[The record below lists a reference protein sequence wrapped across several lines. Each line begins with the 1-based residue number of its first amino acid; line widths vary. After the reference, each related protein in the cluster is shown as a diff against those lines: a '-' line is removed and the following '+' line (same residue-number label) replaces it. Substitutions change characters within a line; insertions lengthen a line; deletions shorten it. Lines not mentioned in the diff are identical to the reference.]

1 MLALVLFLQ
10 LAKGCKIIHRL
21 SNIFYRLKFLQKD
34 VDSMFKNK
42 NFSILLF
49 GRLITNFGDSIYS
62 IATLTLIYTLT
73 KSTFYSGITLFLI
86 SFTAILQIF
95 VSPIISKF
103 NVKRFLI
110 ISQLFQAIILLAITY
125 LIYINKLQITT
136 LIIFIVCISFINQI
150 VYPVQLALLPKI
162 VKQEDLVKANSL
174 FSIAYQGS
182 DALFNSIGGFIIT
195 VFGTIYAFIIN
206 SITFFINSFIFIF
219 LSNNLS
225 KNSNTIQENYFSK
238 LSSGIKIWN
247 TPLLKPLL
255 IGIIIINFS
264 TSSLLT
270 LLPEYSETS
279 YFYGILL
286 SASGLGILI
295 GAFLSNSQTLK
306 NIRLSALYTTFT
318 LGIALSWGALS
329 IVNNNSITN
338 KIVNFLLFLFGWI
351 LIGILNTYSQTMI
364 QCIISKDKLDVAMS
378 TMIGLS
384 IALSPLGALLA
395 GVLSIKY
402 SIKTIIIITSL
413 LIFSIFLFWLFN
425 KNIRNLP
432 SFSKLLEIRN

>member
-1 MLALVLFLQ
+1 
-10 LAKGCKIIHRL
+10 
-21 SNIFYRLKFLQKD
+21 
-34 VDSMFKNK
+34 MFKNK

-62 IATLTLIYTLT
+62 IATLTLIYSLT

-95 VSPIISKF
+95 ISPIISKF
-103 NVKRFLI
+103 DVKKFLI
-110 ISQLFQAIILLAITY
+110 ISQLIQAIILLVITY
-125 LIYINKLQITT
+125 LIFINKLHITT

-150 VYPVQLALLPKI
+150 VYPIQLGLLPKI
-162 VKQEDLVKANSL
+162 VKQQELVKANSL

-195 VFGTIYAFIIN
+195 VFGTIFAFIIN
-206 SITFFINSFIFIF
+206 SLTFFINSVLFIF
-219 LSNNLS
+219 LSSDLS
-225 KNSNTIQENYFSK
+225 KNEKTITTQENYLSK
-238 LSSGIKIWN
+238 LSNGIKIWN
-247 TPLLKPLL
+247 APLLKPLL

-270 LLPEYSETS
+270 ILPEYSETS

-295 GAFLSNSQTLK
+295 GAFLSNKKILK
-306 NIRLSALYTTFT
+306 NIRLGTLYITFAF
-318 LGIALSWGALS
+318 GIAVSWGLLS
-329 IVNNNSITN
+329 ILNNNSITN
-338 KIVNFLLFLFGWI
+338 KIINFSLFLFGWI

-364 QCIISKDKLDVAMS
+364 QCIVNKDKLDVAMS

-384 IALSPLGALLA
+384 IAFSPLGALVA
-395 GVLSIKY
+395 GILSIKFNT
-402 SIKTIIIITSL
+402 KIIIVFTSL
-413 LIFSIFLFWLFN
+413 LILSIFLFWLFN
-425 KNIRNLP
+425 NNIRKLP
-432 SFSKLLEIRN
+432 SFSNLTEKDNIL

>member
-1 MLALVLFLQ
+1 
-10 LAKGCKIIHRL
+10 
-21 SNIFYRLKFLQKD
+21 
-34 VDSMFKNK
+34 MFKNK

-95 VSPIISKF
+95 VSPLISKF

-110 ISQLFQAIILLAITY
+110 ISQLLQAIILLVITY
-125 LIYINKLQITT
+125 LIYVNKLQITT

-150 VYPVQLALLPKI
+150 VYPIQLALLPKI

-195 VFGTIYAFIIN
+195 AFGTIYAFIIN
-206 SITFFINSFIFIF
+206 SITFFINSFIFVF

-225 KNSNTIQENYFSK
+225 KNTNTIQESYFSK
-238 LSSGIKIWN
+238 LSSGMKIWS

-286 SASGLGILI
+286 SAAGLGILI
-295 GAFLSNSQTLK
+295 GAFLSNSQILK
-306 NIRLSALYTTFT
+306 NIRLSVLYTTFT
-318 LGIALSWGALS
+318 LGIGLSWGALS
-329 IVNNNSITN
+329 ILNNNSITN
-338 KIVNFLLFLFGWI
+338 KIINFSLFLFGWI

-384 IALSPLGALLA
+384 IAFSPLGALLA

-432 SFSKLLEIRN
+432 SFSKLLEQEK

>member
-1 MLALVLFLQ
+1 
-10 LAKGCKIIHRL
+10 
-21 SNIFYRLKFLQKD
+21 
-34 VDSMFKNK
+34 MFKNK

-95 VSPIISKF
+95 VSPLISKF
-103 NVKRFLI
+103 NIKRFLI

-225 KNSNTIQENYFSK
+225 KNTNTIQENYFSK

-255 IGIIIINFS
+255 MGIIIINFS

-295 GAFLSNSQTLK
+295 GAFLSNSQILK
-306 NIRLSALYTTFT
+306 NIRLSVLYTTFT
-318 LGIALSWGALS
+318 LGIALSWSALS
-329 IVNNNSITN
+329 IVNNNSIIN
-338 KIVNFLLFLFGWI
+338 KIINFSLFLFGWI

-432 SFSKLLEIRN
+432 SFSKLLEIID

>member
-1 MLALVLFLQ
+1 
-10 LAKGCKIIHRL
+10 
-21 SNIFYRLKFLQKD
+21 
-34 VDSMFKNK
+34 MFKNK

-62 IATLTLIYTLT
+62 IATLTLIYSLT

-95 VSPIISKF
+95 ISPIISKF
-103 NVKRFLI
+103 NVKYFLI
-110 ISQLFQAIILLAITY
+110 ISQLLQAIILLVITY
-125 LIYINKLQITT
+125 LIFIDKLHITT

-150 VYPVQLALLPKI
+150 VYPIQLGLLPKI
-162 VKQEDLVKANSL
+162 VNQQELVKANSL

-195 VFGTIYAFIIN
+195 VFGTIFAFIIN
-206 SITFFINSFIFIF
+206 SFTFFVNSILFIF
-219 LSNNLS
+219 LSDDIS
-225 KNSNTIQENYFSK
+225 KNEKTTNSTQENYLSK

-247 TPLLKPLL
+247 KPLLKPLL

-264 TSSLLT
+264 TISLLT
-270 LLPEYSETS
+270 VLPEYSETS

-295 GAFLSNSQTLK
+295 GAFLSNTQILK
-306 NIRLSALYTTFT
+306 NIRLSILYTTFT
-318 LGIALSWGALS
+318 LGIALSWGTLS
-329 IVNNNSITN
+329 ILNNNSIIN
-338 KIVNFLLFLFGWI
+338 KIINFSLFLFGWI

-384 IALSPLGALLA
+384 IAFTPLGALIA
-395 GVLSIKY
+395 GILSIKY
-402 SIKTIIIITSL
+402 NTKTIIIITSL
-413 LIFSIFLFWLFN
+413 LIFCVFLFWLFN
-425 KNIRNLP
+425 NNIRKLP
-432 SFSKLLEIRN
+432 SFSNLTKEDNNL

>member
-1 MLALVLFLQ
+1 
-10 LAKGCKIIHRL
+10 
-21 SNIFYRLKFLQKD
+21 
-34 VDSMFKNK
+34 MFKNK

-95 VSPIISKF
+95 VSPLISKF
-103 NVKRFLI
+103 NIKRFLI
-110 ISQLFQAIILLAITY
+110 ISQLFQAIILLVITY
-125 LIYINKLQITT
+125 LIYVNKLQITT
-136 LIIFIVCISFINQI
+136 LIVFIVCISFINQI

-206 SITFFINSFIFIF
+206 SITFFVNSFMFIF

-225 KNSNTIQENYFSK
+225 KNTNTVQENYFSK

-295 GAFLSNSQTLK
+295 GGFLSNSQTLK
-306 NIRLSALYTTFT
+306 NIRLSTLYTTFT
-318 LGIALSWGALS
+318 LGIALSWSALS
-329 IVNNNSITN
+329 ILNNNSITN
-338 KIVNFLLFLFGWI
+338 KIINFSLFLFGWI
-351 LIGILNTYSQTMI
+351 LIGILNTYSQTMF

-384 IALSPLGALLA
+384 IAFSPLGALLA

-402 SIKTIIIITSL
+402 SIKAIIIITSL

-432 SFSKLLEIRN
+432 SFSKLLEIRD

>member
-1 MLALVLFLQ
+1 
-10 LAKGCKIIHRL
+10 
-21 SNIFYRLKFLQKD
+21 
-34 VDSMFKNK
+34 MFKNK

-62 IATLTLIYTLT
+62 IATLTLIYSLT

-95 VSPIISKF
+95 ISPIISKF
-103 NVKRFLI
+103 DVKKFLI
-110 ISQLFQAIILLAITY
+110 ISQLIQAIILLVITY
-125 LIYINKLQITT
+125 LIFINKLHITT

-150 VYPVQLALLPKI
+150 VYPIQLGLLPKI
-162 VKQEDLVKANSL
+162 VKQQDLVKANSL

-182 DALFNSIGGFIIT
+182 DALFNSIGGFIIAI
-195 VFGTIYAFIIN
+195 FGSIYAFIIN
-206 SITFFINSFIFIF
+206 SLTFFINSVLFIF
-219 LSNNLS
+219 LSSDLS
-225 KNSNTIQENYFSK
+225 KNEKTITTQENYLSK
-238 LSSGIKIWN
+238 LSNGIKIWN

-270 LLPEYSETS
+270 ILPEYSETS

-295 GAFLSNSQTLK
+295 GAFLSNKKILQNIKLGTLY
-306 NIRLSALYTTFT
+306 ITFAF
-318 LGIALSWGALS
+318 GVAVSWGALS
-329 IVNNNSITN
+329 ILNNNSITN
-338 KIVNFLLFLFGWI
+338 KIINFLLFLIGWI

-364 QCIISKDKLDVAMS
+364 QCIVNKDKLDVAMS

-384 IALSPLGALLA
+384 IAFSPLGALIA
-395 GVLSIKY
+395 GILSIKY
-402 SIKTIIIITSL
+402 NTKIIIIITSL
-413 LIFSIFLFWLFN
+413 LILSIFLFWLFN
-425 KNIRNLP
+425 NNIRKLP
-432 SFSKLLEIRN
+432 SFSNLTEKDNIL

>member
-1 MLALVLFLQ
+1 
-10 LAKGCKIIHRL
+10 
-21 SNIFYRLKFLQKD
+21 
-34 VDSMFKNK
+34 MFKNK

-95 VSPIISKF
+95 VSPLISKF

-110 ISQLFQAIILLAITY
+110 ISQLFQAIILLVITY
-125 LIYINKLQITT
+125 LIYVNKLQITT

-206 SITFFINSFIFIF
+206 SITFFINSFISIF
-219 LSNNLS
+219 LSNDLS
-225 KNSNTIQENYFSK
+225 KNTNTIQENYFTK

-295 GAFLSNSQTLK
+295 GAFLSNSQILK
-306 NIRLSALYTTFT
+306 NIRLSVLYTTFT

-338 KIVNFLLFLFGWI
+338 KIYNFLLFLFGWI

-384 IALSPLGALLA
+384 IAFSPLGALLA

-432 SFSKLLEIRN
+432 SFSKLLEIRD

>member
-1 MLALVLFLQ
+1 
-10 LAKGCKIIHRL
+10 
-21 SNIFYRLKFLQKD
+21 
-34 VDSMFKNK
+34 MFKNK

-95 VSPIISKF
+95 VSPLISKF

-150 VYPVQLALLPKI
+150 VYPVQLSLLPKI

-206 SITFFINSFIFIF
+206 SITFFINTFIFIF

-225 KNSNTIQENYFSK
+225 KNTNTIQENYFSK

-295 GAFLSNSQTLK
+295 GAFLSNSQILK
-306 NIRLSALYTTFT
+306 NIRLSTLYTTFT

-384 IALSPLGALLA
+384 IAFSPLGALLA

-432 SFSKLLEIRN
+432 SFSKLLE

>member
-1 MLALVLFLQ
+1 
-10 LAKGCKIIHRL
+10 
-21 SNIFYRLKFLQKD
+21 
-34 VDSMFKNK
+34 MFKNK

-95 VSPIISKF
+95 VSPLISKF

-219 LSNNLS
+219 LSNDLS
-225 KNSNTIQENYFSK
+225 KNTNTIQENYFTK

-295 GAFLSNSQTLK
+295 GAFLSNSQILK
-306 NIRLSALYTTFT
+306 NIRLSVLYTTFT

-338 KIVNFLLFLFGWI
+338 KIYNFLLFLFGWI

-384 IALSPLGALLA
+384 IAFSPLGALLA

-432 SFSKLLEIRN
+432 SFSKLLEMRD

>member
-1 MLALVLFLQ
+1 
-10 LAKGCKIIHRL
+10 
-21 SNIFYRLKFLQKD
+21 
-34 VDSMFKNK
+34 MFKNK

-95 VSPIISKF
+95 ISPLISKF
-103 NVKRFLI
+103 NIKWFLI

-125 LIYINKLQITT
+125 LIYVNMIQITT

-150 VYPVQLALLPKI
+150 VYPVQLTLLPKI
-162 VKQEDLVKANSL
+162 LKQEDLVKANSL

-206 SITFFINSFIFIF
+206 SITFFINSTIFIF
-219 LSNNLS
+219 LSNDLS
-225 KNSNTIQENYFSK
+225 KNTNSVQENYFSK

-247 TPLLKPLL
+247 TTLLKPLL

-295 GAFLSNSQTLK
+295 GAFLSNSQILK
-306 NIRLSALYTTFT
+306 NIRLSVLYTTFT

-338 KIVNFLLFLFGWI
+338 KIINFSLFLFGWI

-384 IALSPLGALLA
+384 IAFSPLGALLA

-432 SFSKLLEIRN
+432 SFSKSLEIRD

>member
-1 MLALVLFLQ
+1 
-10 LAKGCKIIHRL
+10 
-21 SNIFYRLKFLQKD
+21 
-34 VDSMFKNK
+34 MFKNK

-62 IATLTLIYTLT
+62 IAILSLIYTLT

-86 SFTAILQIF
+86 SFTSILQIF
-95 VSPIISKF
+95 ISPIISKF
-103 NVKRFLI
+103 DVKKFLI
-110 ISQLFQAIILLAITY
+110 ISQLIQAIILLVITY
-125 LIYINKLQITT
+125 LIFINKLHITT

-150 VYPVQLALLPKI
+150 VYPIQLGLLPKI
-162 VKQEDLVKANSL
+162 VKQQELVKANSL

-195 VFGTIYAFIIN
+195 IFGSIYAFIIN
-206 SITFFINSFIFIF
+206 SLTFFINSVLFIF
-219 LSNNLS
+219 LSSDLS
-225 KNSNTIQENYFSK
+225 KNEKTITTQENYLSK

-247 TPLLKPLL
+247 KPLLKPLL

-270 LLPEYSETS
+270 VLPEYSETS

-295 GAFLSNSQTLK
+295 GAFLSNTQILK
-306 NIRLSALYTTFT
+306 NIKLSILYTTFT
-318 LGIALSWGALS
+318 LGIALSWETLS
-329 IVNNNSITN
+329 ILNNNSIIN
-338 KIVNFLLFLFGWI
+338 KIINFSLFLFGWI

-364 QCIISKDKLDVAMS
+364 QCIVSKDKLDVAMS

-384 IALSPLGALLA
+384 IAFSPLGALIA

-402 SIKTIIIITSL
+402 NMKTIIIITSL
-413 LIFSIFLFWLFN
+413 LIFCVFLFWLYN
-425 KNIRNLP
+425 NNIRKLP
-432 SFSKLLEIRN
+432 SFSNLTKEDNNL

>member
-1 MLALVLFLQ
+1 
-10 LAKGCKIIHRL
+10 
-21 SNIFYRLKFLQKD
+21 
-34 VDSMFKNK
+34 MFKNK

-62 IATLTLIYTLT
+62 IATLTLIYSLT

-95 VSPIISKF
+95 ISPIISKF
-103 NVKRFLI
+103 DVKKFLI
-110 ISQLFQAIILLAITY
+110 ISQLIQAIILLVITY
-125 LIYINKLQITT
+125 LIFINKLHITT

-150 VYPVQLALLPKI
+150 VYPIQLALLPKI
-162 VKQEDLVKANSL
+162 VRQEDLVKVNSL
-174 FSIAYQGS
+174 FSITYQGS

-195 VFGTIYAFIIN
+195 IFGTIYAFIIN
-206 SITFFINSFIFIF
+206 SLTFFINSVLFIF
-219 LSNNLS
+219 LSSDLS
-225 KNSNTIQENYFSK
+225 KNEKTITTQENYLSK
-238 LSSGIKIWN
+238 LSNGIKIWN

-270 LLPEYSETS
+270 ILPEYSETS

-295 GAFLSNSQTLK
+295 GAFLSNKKILK
-306 NIRLSALYTTFT
+306 NIRLGTLYITFAF
-318 LGIALSWGALS
+318 GIAVSWGLLS
-329 IVNNNSITN
+329 ILNNNSITN
-338 KIVNFLLFLFGWI
+338 RIINFSLFLFGWI

-364 QCIISKDKLDVAMS
+364 QCVISKDKLDVAMS

-384 IALSPLGALLA
+384 IAFSPLGALLS

-425 KNIRNLP
+425 KNIRSLP
-432 SFSKLLEIRN
+432 SFSNLTEKDNIL

>member
-1 MLALVLFLQ
+1 
-10 LAKGCKIIHRL
+10 
-21 SNIFYRLKFLQKD
+21 
-34 VDSMFKNK
+34 MFKNK

-95 VSPIISKF
+95 ISPLISKF
-103 NVKRFLI
+103 NVKRFLTV
-110 ISQLFQAIILLAITY
+110 SQLFQAIILLVITY
-125 LIYINKLQITT
+125 LIYVNKLQITT

-150 VYPVQLALLPKI
+150 VYPIQLALLPKI

-182 DALFNSIGGFIIT
+182 DTLFNSIGGFIIT

-206 SITFFINSFIFIF
+206 SITFFINSAIFIF
-219 LSNNLS
+219 LSNDLS
-225 KNSNTIQENYFSK
+225 KNTNSIQENYFTK

-295 GAFLSNSQTLK
+295 GAFLSNSQILK
-306 NIRLSALYTTFT
+306 NIRLSVLYTTFT
-318 LGIALSWGALS
+318 LGIGLSWGSLS
-329 IVNNNSITN
+329 ILNNNSITN
-338 KIVNFLLFLFGWI
+338 KIINFSLFLFGWI

-384 IALSPLGALLA
+384 IAFSPLGALLA

-432 SFSKLLEIRN
+432 SFSKLLKQEK

>member
-1 MLALVLFLQ
+1 
-10 LAKGCKIIHRL
+10 
-21 SNIFYRLKFLQKD
+21 
-34 VDSMFKNK
+34 MFKNK

-62 IATLTLIYTLT
+62 IATLTLIYSLT

-95 VSPIISKF
+95 ISPIISKF
-103 NVKRFLI
+103 NVKYFLI
-110 ISQLFQAIILLAITY
+110 ISQLLQAIILLVITY
-125 LIYINKLQITT
+125 LIFIDKLHITI

-150 VYPVQLALLPKI
+150 VYPIQLSLLPKI
-162 VKQEDLVKANSL
+162 VKQQELVKANSL

-195 VFGTIYAFIIN
+195 VFGTIFAFIIN
-206 SITFFINSFIFIF
+206 SLTFFINSVLFIF
-219 LSNNLS
+219 LSSDLS
-225 KNSNTIQENYFSK
+225 KNEKNITTQENYLSK
-238 LSSGIKIWN
+238 LSNGIKIWN

-270 LLPEYSETS
+270 VLPEYSETS

-295 GAFLSNSQTLK
+295 GAFLSNKKILK
-306 NIRLSALYTTFT
+306 NIRLGTLYITFAF
-318 LGIALSWGALS
+318 GIAVSCGLLS
-329 IVNNNSITN
+329 ILNNNSITN
-338 KIVNFLLFLFGWI
+338 KIINFSLFLFGWI

-364 QCIISKDKLDVAMS
+364 QCIVNKDKLDVAMS

-384 IALSPLGALLA
+384 IAFSPLGALIA
-395 GVLSIKY
+395 GILSIKY
-402 SIKTIIIITSL
+402 NTKTIIIITSL
-413 LIFSIFLFWLFN
+413 LIFCVFLFWLFN
-425 KNIRNLP
+425 NNIRKLP
-432 SFSKLLEIRN
+432 SFSNLTKEDNNL

>member
-1 MLALVLFLQ
+1 
-10 LAKGCKIIHRL
+10 
-21 SNIFYRLKFLQKD
+21 
-34 VDSMFKNK
+34 MFKNK

-95 VSPIISKF
+95 VSPLISKF

-110 ISQLFQAIILLAITY
+110 ISQLLQAIILLVITY
-125 LIYINKLQITT
+125 LIYVNKLQITM

-150 VYPVQLALLPKI
+150 VYPIQLALLPKI

-195 VFGTIYAFIIN
+195 AFGTIYAFIIN

-225 KNSNTIQENYFSK
+225 KNTNTIQENYFSK

-255 IGIIIINFS
+255 MGIIIINFS

-295 GAFLSNSQTLK
+295 GAFLSNSQILK
-306 NIRLSALYTTFT
+306 NIRLSVLYTTFT
-318 LGIALSWGALS
+318 LVICLSWGALS
-329 IVNNNSITN
+329 ILNNNSITN
-338 KIVNFLLFLFGWI
+338 KIINFSLFLFSWI

-384 IALSPLGALLA
+384 IAFSPLGALLA

-432 SFSKLLEIRN
+432 SFSKLLEIRD

>member
-1 MLALVLFLQ
+1 
-10 LAKGCKIIHRL
+10 
-21 SNIFYRLKFLQKD
+21 
-34 VDSMFKNK
+34 MFKNK

-95 VSPIISKF
+95 VSPLISKF

-125 LIYINKLQITT
+125 LIYVNKLQITT

-195 VFGTIYAFIIN
+195 VFGAIYAFIIN
-206 SITFFINSFIFIF
+206 SITFFINSTIFIF
-219 LSNNLS
+219 LSNDLS
-225 KNSNTIQENYFSK
+225 KNTNSVQENYFSK

-295 GAFLSNSQTLK
+295 GAFLSNSQILK
-306 NIRLSALYTTFT
+306 NIKLSVLYTIFT
-318 LGIALSWGALS
+318 LGIGLSWGALS
-329 IVNNNSITN
+329 ILNNNSITN
-338 KIVNFLLFLFGWI
+338 KIINFSLFLFGWI

-384 IALSPLGALLA
+384 IAFSPLGALLA

-425 KNIRNLP
+425 KNIKNLP
-432 SFSKLLEIRN
+432 SFSKLLEQETFHTKNSQ

>member
-1 MLALVLFLQ
+1 
-10 LAKGCKIIHRL
+10 
-21 SNIFYRLKFLQKD
+21 
-34 VDSMFKNK
+34 MFKNK

-62 IATLTLIYTLT
+62 IATLTLIYSLT

-95 VSPIISKF
+95 ISPIISKF
-103 NVKRFLI
+103 NVKYFLI
-110 ISQLFQAIILLAITY
+110 ISQLLQAIILLVITY
-125 LIYINKLQITT
+125 LIFIDKLHITT

-150 VYPVQLALLPKI
+150 VYPIKLSLLPKI
-162 VKQEDLVKANSL
+162 VKQQELVKANSL

-195 VFGTIYAFIIN
+195 VFGTIFAFIIN
-206 SITFFINSFIFIF
+206 SFTFFVNSILFIF
-219 LSNNLS
+219 LSSDLS
-225 KNSNTIQENYFSK
+225 KNEKTTNSTQENYLSK

-247 TPLLKPLL
+247 KPLLKPLL

-270 LLPEYSETS
+270 VLPEYSETS

-295 GAFLSNSQTLK
+295 GAFLSNTQILK
-306 NIRLSALYTTFT
+306 NIRLSILYTTFT
-318 LGIALSWGALS
+318 LGIALSWGTLS
-329 IVNNNSITN
+329 ILNNNSIIN
-338 KIVNFLLFLFGWI
+338 KIINFSLFLFGWV

-364 QCIISKDKLDVAMS
+364 QCVISKDELDVAMS

-384 IALSPLGALLA
+384 IAFSPLGALIA
-395 GVLSIKY
+395 GILSIKY
-402 SIKTIIIITSL
+402 NTKTIIIITSL
-413 LIFSIFLFWLFN
+413 LIFCVFLFWLFN
-425 KNIRNLP
+425 NNIRKLP
-432 SFSKLLEIRN
+432 SFSNLTKEDNNL

>member
-1 MLALVLFLQ
+1 
-10 LAKGCKIIHRL
+10 
-21 SNIFYRLKFLQKD
+21 
-34 VDSMFKNK
+34 MFKNK

-62 IATLTLIYTLT
+62 IATLTLIYSLT

-95 VSPIISKF
+95 ISPVISKF
-103 NVKRFLI
+103 NVKYFLI
-110 ISQLFQAIILLAITY
+110 ISQLLQATILLVITY
-125 LIYINKLQITT
+125 LIYVDKLQITT

-150 VYPVQLALLPKI
+150 VYPIQLALLPKI

-182 DALFNSIGGFIIT
+182 DALFNSIGGYIISF
-195 VFGTIYAFIIN
+195 FGTIYAFIIN
-206 SITFFINSFIFIF
+206 SITFFINSALFIF
-219 LSNNLS
+219 LSDDLS
-225 KNSNTIQENYFSK
+225 KNENTNTIQENYFSK

-295 GAFLSNSQTLK
+295 GAFLSNSLILK
-306 NIRLSALYTTFT
+306 NIRLGILYTTFT
-318 LGIALSWGALS
+318 PGIALSWGTLS
-329 IVNNNSITN
+329 ILNNNSITN
-338 KIVNFLLFLFGWI
+338 KIINFSLFLFGWI

-364 QCIISKDKLDVAMS
+364 QRIVSKDKLDVAMS

-384 IALSPLGALLA
+384 IAFTPLGTLIA
-395 GVLSIKY
+395 GILSIKY
-402 SIKTIIIITSL
+402 NTKTIIIITSL
-413 LIFSIFLFWLFN
+413 LIFCVFLFWLFN
-425 KNIRNLP
+425 NNIRKLP
-432 SFSKLLEIRN
+432 SFSNLTKEENNL

>member
-1 MLALVLFLQ
+1 
-10 LAKGCKIIHRL
+10 
-21 SNIFYRLKFLQKD
+21 
-34 VDSMFKNK
+34 MFKNK

-95 VSPIISKF
+95 ISPLISKF

-110 ISQLFQAIILLAITY
+110 VSQLFQAIILLAITY
-125 LIYINKLQITT
+125 LIYVNKLQITT

-150 VYPVQLALLPKI
+150 VYPIQLALLPKI

-206 SITFFINSFIFIF
+206 SITFFINSTIFIF
-219 LSNNLS
+219 LSNDLS
-225 KNSNTIQENYFSK
+225 KNTNSVQENYFSK

-295 GAFLSNSQTLK
+295 GAFLSNSQILK
-306 NIRLSALYTTFT
+306 NIRLSVLYTTFT
-318 LGIALSWGALS
+318 LGIGLSWGALS
-329 IVNNNSITN
+329 ILNNNSITN
-338 KIVNFLLFLFGWI
+338 KIINFSLFLFGWI

-384 IALSPLGALLA
+384 IAFSPLGALLA

-432 SFSKLLEIRN
+432 SFSKLLEIRD

>member
-1 MLALVLFLQ
+1 
-10 LAKGCKIIHRL
+10 
-21 SNIFYRLKFLQKD
+21 
-34 VDSMFKNK
+34 MFKNK
-42 NFSILLF
+42 NFSLLLF

-95 VSPIISKF
+95 ISPIINKF

-110 ISQLFQAIILLAITY
+110 ISQLFQAIILLVITY
-125 LIYINKLQITT
+125 LIYVNKLQITT

-182 DALFNSIGGFIIT
+182 DALFNSIGGYIVSI
-195 VFGTIYAFIIN
+195 FGTIFAFIIN
-206 SITFFINSFIFIF
+206 SITFFINSTLFIF
-219 LSNNLS
+219 LSDNLS
-225 KNSNTIQENYFSK
+225 KNEKTITTQENYFSK

-295 GAFLSNSQTLK
+295 GAFLSNSQILK
-306 NIRLSALYTTFT
+306 NIRLSVLYTTFT
-318 LGIALSWGALS
+318 LGIALSWSALS
-329 IVNNNSITN
+329 IVNNNSIIN
-338 KIVNFLLFLFGWI
+338 KIINFSLFLFGWI

-432 SFSKLLEIRN
+432 SFSKLLEIID

>member
-1 MLALVLFLQ
+1 
-10 LAKGCKIIHRL
+10 
-21 SNIFYRLKFLQKD
+21 
-34 VDSMFKNK
+34 MFKNK

-95 VSPIISKF
+95 VSPLISKF

-110 ISQLFQAIILLAITY
+110 ISQLFQAIILLVIIY
-125 LIYINKLQITT
+125 LIYVNKLQITT

-206 SITFFINSFIFIF
+206 SITFFINSAIFIF
-219 LSNNLS
+219 LSNDLS
-225 KNSNTIQENYFSK
+225 KNTNSIQENYFTK

-295 GAFLSNSQTLK
+295 GAFLSNSQILK
-306 NIRLSALYTTFT
+306 NIRLSVLYTTFT
-318 LGIALSWGALS
+318 LGIGLSWGALS
-329 IVNNNSITN
+329 ILNNNSITN
-338 KIVNFLLFLFGWI
+338 KIINFSLFLFGWI

-432 SFSKLLEIRN
+432 SFSKLLEIRD

>member
-1 MLALVLFLQ
+1 
-10 LAKGCKIIHRL
+10 
-21 SNIFYRLKFLQKD
+21 
-34 VDSMFKNK
+34 MFKNK
-42 NFSILLF
+42 NFLTLLF

-95 VSPIISKF
+95 ISPLISKF

-125 LIYINKLQITT
+125 LIYVNKLQITT

-150 VYPVQLALLPKI
+150 VYPIQLALLPKI

-182 DALFNSIGGFIIT
+182 DAFFNSIGGFIIT

-206 SITFFINSFIFIF
+206 SITFFINSAIFIF
-219 LSNNLS
+219 LSNDLS
-225 KNSNTIQENYFSK
+225 KNTNTVQENYFTK

-295 GAFLSNSQTLK
+295 GAFLSNSKILK
-306 NIRLSALYTTFT
+306 NIRLSVLYTTFT
-318 LGIALSWGALS
+318 LGIGLSWGALS
-329 IVNNNSITN
+329 ILNNNSITN
-338 KIVNFLLFLFGWI
+338 KIINFSLFLFGWI

-384 IALSPLGALLA
+384 IAFSPLGALLA

-432 SFSKLLEIRN
+432 SFSKLLEIRD

>member
-1 MLALVLFLQ
+1 
-10 LAKGCKIIHRL
+10 
-21 SNIFYRLKFLQKD
+21 
-34 VDSMFKNK
+34 MFKNK

-62 IATLTLIYTLT
+62 IATLTLIYSLT

-95 VSPIISKF
+95 ISPIISKF
-103 NVKRFLI
+103 DVKKFLI
-110 ISQLFQAIILLAITY
+110 ISQLIQAIILLIITY
-125 LIYINKLQITT
+125 LIFINKLHITT

-150 VYPVQLALLPKI
+150 VYPIQLGLLPKI
-162 VKQEDLVKANSL
+162 VKQQDLVKANSL

-195 VFGTIYAFIIN
+195 IFGSIYAFIIN
-206 SITFFINSFIFIF
+206 SFTFFVNSILFIF
-219 LSNNLS
+219 LSSDLS
-225 KNSNTIQENYFSK
+225 KNEKTITTQENYLSK
-238 LSSGIKIWN
+238 LSNGIKIWN

-270 LLPEYSETS
+270 ILPEYSETS

-295 GAFLSNSQTLK
+295 GAFLSNKKILK
-306 NIRLSALYTTFT
+306 NIRLGTLYITFAF
-318 LGIALSWGALS
+318 GIAVSWGLLS
-329 IVNNNSITN
+329 ILNNNSITN
-338 KIVNFLLFLFGWI
+338 KIINFSLFLFGWI

-364 QCIISKDKLDVAMS
+364 QCIVNKDKLDVAMS

-384 IALSPLGALLA
+384 IALSPLGALFA
-395 GVLSIKY
+395 GILSIKFNTK
-402 SIKTIIIITSL
+402 IIIIITSL
-413 LIFSIFLFWLFN
+413 LIFVVFLLWIHN
-425 KNIRNLP
+425 RKIQKLP
-432 SFSKLLEIRN
+432 SFNNLLEEER

>member
-1 MLALVLFLQ
+1 
-10 LAKGCKIIHRL
+10 
-21 SNIFYRLKFLQKD
+21 
-34 VDSMFKNK
+34 MFKNK

-49 GRLITNFGDSIYS
+49 GRLITNLGDSIYS

-86 SFTAILQIF
+86 SFTAILQILI
-95 VSPIISKF
+95 SPIISKF
-103 NVKRFLI
+103 DVKRFLI
-110 ISQLFQAIILLAITY
+110 ISQLLQAIILLVITY
-125 LIYINKLQITT
+125 LICVNKLQITT

-150 VYPVQLALLPKI
+150 VYPIQLALLPKI

-195 VFGTIYAFIIN
+195 VFGTIYAFITN

-219 LSNNLS
+219 LSNDLS
-225 KNSNTIQENYFSK
+225 KNTNTIQENYFSK
-238 LSSGIKIWN
+238 LSSGMKIWN

-286 SASGLGILI
+286 SVSGLGILI
-295 GAFLSNSQTLK
+295 GAFLSNSQILK
-306 NIRLSALYTTFT
+306 NIRLGVLYTTFT

-384 IALSPLGALLA
+384 IAFSPLGALFA
-395 GVLSIKY
+395 GVLSTKY

-413 LIFSIFLFWLFN
+413 LIFSIFLVWLLN
-425 KNIRNLP
+425 NNIRKLP
-432 SFSKLLEIRN
+432 SFSKLLEKRD

>member
-1 MLALVLFLQ
+1 
-10 LAKGCKIIHRL
+10 
-21 SNIFYRLKFLQKD
+21 
-34 VDSMFKNK
+34 MFKNK

-73 KSTFYSGITLFLI
+73 KSTFYSGIALFLI

-95 VSPIISKF
+95 VSPLVSKF

-110 ISQLFQAIILLAITY
+110 ISQLLQAIILLVITY
-125 LIYINKLQITT
+125 LIYVNRLQITM

-150 VYPVQLALLPKI
+150 VYPIQLALLPKI

-174 FSIAYQGS
+174 FSIAYRGS
-182 DALFNSIGGFIIT
+182 DAFFNSIGGFIIT
-195 VFGTIYAFIIN
+195 VFGAIYAFIIN
-206 SITFFINSFIFIF
+206 SITFFINSTIFIF
-219 LSNNLS
+219 LSNDLS
-225 KNSNTIQENYFSK
+225 KNTNSVQENYFSK

-295 GAFLSNSQTLK
+295 GAFLSNSQILK
-306 NIRLSALYTTFT
+306 NIRLSVLYTTFT
-318 LGIALSWGALS
+318 LGIGLSWGALS
-329 IVNNNSITN
+329 ILNNNSITN
-338 KIVNFLLFLFGWI
+338 KIINFSLFLFGWI

-364 QCIISKDKLDVAMS
+364 QYIISKDKLDVAMS

-384 IALSPLGALLA
+384 IAFSPLGALLA

-432 SFSKLLEIRN
+432 SFSKLLEIRD

>member
-1 MLALVLFLQ
+1 
-10 LAKGCKIIHRL
+10 
-21 SNIFYRLKFLQKD
+21 
-34 VDSMFKNK
+34 MFKNK

-95 VSPIISKF
+95 VSPLISKF
-103 NVKRFLI
+103 NIKRFLI
-110 ISQLFQAIILLAITY
+110 ISQLFQAIILLVITY
-125 LIYINKLQITT
+125 LIYVNKLQITT

-225 KNSNTIQENYFSK
+225 RNTNTIQENYFSK

-247 TPLLKPLL
+247 TSLLKPLL

-295 GAFLSNSQTLK
+295 GAFLSNSQILK
-306 NIRLSALYTTFT
+306 NIRLSVLYTTFT
-318 LGIALSWGALS
+318 LGIALSWSALS
-329 IVNNNSITN
+329 ILNNNSITN
-338 KIVNFLLFLFGWI
+338 KIINFLLFLFGWI

-432 SFSKLLEIRN
+432 SFSKLLEIRD

>member
-1 MLALVLFLQ
+1 
-10 LAKGCKIIHRL
+10 
-21 SNIFYRLKFLQKD
+21 
-34 VDSMFKNK
+34 MFKNK
-42 NFSILLF
+42 NFSLLLF

-95 VSPIISKF
+95 VSPLISKF
-103 NVKRFLI
+103 NIKRFLI
-110 ISQLFQAIILLAITY
+110 ISQLFQAIILLVITY

-182 DALFNSIGGFIIT
+182 DVLFNSIGGFIIT

-206 SITFFINSFIFIF
+206 SITFFVNSFIFIF

-225 KNSNTIQENYFSK
+225 KNTNTVQENYFSK

-247 TPLLKPLL
+247 TPLLKSLL

-295 GAFLSNSQTLK
+295 GAFLSNSQILK
-306 NIRLSALYTTFT
+306 NIRLGVLYTTFT
-318 LGIALSWGALS
+318 LGIGLSWGALS
-329 IVNNNSITN
+329 ILNNNSLTN
-338 KIVNFLLFLFGWI
+338 KIINFSLFLFGWI

-364 QCIISKDKLDVAMS
+364 QCIVSKDKLDVAMS

-384 IALSPLGALLA
+384 IAFSPLGALLA

-402 SIKTIIIITSL
+402 SIKTIIIVTSL

-432 SFSKLLEIRN
+432 SFSKLLEIED

>member
-1 MLALVLFLQ
+1 
-10 LAKGCKIIHRL
+10 
-21 SNIFYRLKFLQKD
+21 
-34 VDSMFKNK
+34 MFKNK

-95 VSPIISKF
+95 VSPLISKF

-125 LIYINKLQITT
+125 LIYVNKLQITT

-150 VYPVQLALLPKI
+150 VYPVQLSLLPKI

-195 VFGTIYAFIIN
+195 VFGAIYAFIIN
-206 SITFFINSFIFIF
+206 SITFFINSAIFIF
-219 LSNNLS
+219 LSNDLS
-225 KNSNTIQENYFSK
+225 KNTNTIQENYFSK

-295 GAFLSNSQTLK
+295 GAFLSNSQILK
-306 NIRLSALYTTFT
+306 NIKLSVLYTTFT
-318 LGIALSWGALS
+318 LGISLSWGALS
-329 IVNNNSITN
+329 ILNNNSITN
-338 KIVNFLLFLFGWI
+338 KIINFSLFLFGWI

-384 IALSPLGALLA
+384 IAFSPLGALLA

-425 KNIRNLP
+425 KNIRSLP
-432 SFSKLLEIRN
+432 NFSKLLEIRD

>member
-1 MLALVLFLQ
+1 
-10 LAKGCKIIHRL
+10 
-21 SNIFYRLKFLQKD
+21 
-34 VDSMFKNK
+34 MFKNK

-62 IATLTLIYTLT
+62 IATLTLIYSLT

-95 VSPIISKF
+95 ISPIISKF
-103 NVKRFLI
+103 NVKYFLI
-110 ISQLFQAIILLAITY
+110 ISQLLQAIILLVITY
-125 LIYINKLQITT
+125 LIFIDKLHITT

-150 VYPVQLALLPKI
+150 VYPIQLSLLPKI
-162 VKQEDLVKANSL
+162 VKQQELVKANSL

-195 VFGTIYAFIIN
+195 VFGTIFAFIIN
-206 SITFFINSFIFIF
+206 SFTFFVNSILFIF
-219 LSNNLS
+219 LSSDLS
-225 KNSNTIQENYFSK
+225 KNEKTTNSTQENYLSK

-247 TPLLKPLL
+247 KPLLKPLL

-270 LLPEYSETS
+270 VLPEYSETS

-286 SASGLGILI
+286 SASGLGIFI
-295 GAFLSNSQTLK
+295 GAFLSNTQILK
-306 NIRLSALYTTFT
+306 NIRLSILYTTFT
-318 LGIALSWGALS
+318 LGIALSWGTLS
-329 IVNNNSITN
+329 ILNNNSIIN
-338 KIVNFLLFLFGWI
+338 KIINFSLFLFGWV

-364 QCIISKDKLDVAMS
+364 QCVISKDELDVAMS

-384 IALSPLGALLA
+384 IAFSPLGALIA
-395 GVLSIKY
+395 GILSIKY
-402 SIKTIIIITSL
+402 NTKTIIIITSL
-413 LIFSIFLFWLFN
+413 LIFCVFLFWLFN
-425 KNIRNLP
+425 NNIRKLP
-432 SFSKLLEIRN
+432 SFSNLTKEDNNL

>member
-1 MLALVLFLQ
+1 
-10 LAKGCKIIHRL
+10 
-21 SNIFYRLKFLQKD
+21 
-34 VDSMFKNK
+34 MFKNK

-95 VSPIISKF
+95 VSPLISKF
-103 NVKRFLI
+103 NIKRFLI
-110 ISQLFQAIILLAITY
+110 ISQLFQAIILLVITY
-125 LIYINKLQITT
+125 LIYVNKLQITT
-136 LIIFIVCISFINQI
+136 LIVFIVCISFINQI

-225 KNSNTIQENYFSK
+225 KNTNTIQENYFSK

-295 GAFLSNSQTLK
+295 GAFLSNSQILK
-306 NIRLSALYTTFT
+306 NIRLSTLYTTFT

-338 KIVNFLLFLFGWI
+338 KIINFSLFLFGWI

-384 IALSPLGALLA
+384 IAFSPLGALLA
-395 GVLSIKY
+395 GLLSIKY

-432 SFSKLLEIRN
+432 SFSKLLEIRD

>member
-1 MLALVLFLQ
+1 
-10 LAKGCKIIHRL
+10 
-21 SNIFYRLKFLQKD
+21 
-34 VDSMFKNK
+34 MFKNK

-62 IATLTLIYTLT
+62 IATLTLIYSLT

-95 VSPIISKF
+95 ISPIISKF
-103 NVKRFLI
+103 NVKYFLI
-110 ISQLFQAIILLAITY
+110 ISQLLQAIILLVITY
-125 LIYINKLQITT
+125 LIFIDKLHITT

-150 VYPVQLALLPKI
+150 VYPIQLSLLPKI
-162 VKQEDLVKANSL
+162 VKQQELIKANSL

-195 VFGTIYAFIIN
+195 VFGTIFAFIIN
-206 SITFFINSFIFIF
+206 SFTFFVNSILFIF
-219 LSNNLS
+219 LSSDLS
-225 KNSNTIQENYFSK
+225 KNEKTTNSTQENYLSK

-247 TPLLKPLL
+247 KPLLKPLL

-270 LLPEYSETS
+270 VLPEYSETS

-295 GAFLSNSQTLK
+295 GAFLSNTQILK
-306 NIRLSALYTTFT
+306 NIRLSILYTTFT
-318 LGIALSWGALS
+318 LVIALSWGTLS
-329 IVNNNSITN
+329 ILNNNSITN
-338 KIVNFLLFLFGWI
+338 RIINFSLFLFGWI

-364 QCIISKDKLDVAMS
+364 QCVISKDKLDVAMS

-384 IALSPLGALLA
+384 IAFTPLGALIA
-395 GVLSIKY
+395 GILSIKY
-402 SIKTIIIITSL
+402 NTKTIIIITSL
-413 LIFSIFLFWLFN
+413 LIFCVFLFWLFN
-425 KNIRNLP
+425 NNIRKLP
-432 SFSKLLEIRN
+432 SFSNLTKEDNNL

>member
-1 MLALVLFLQ
+1 
-10 LAKGCKIIHRL
+10 
-21 SNIFYRLKFLQKD
+21 
-34 VDSMFKNK
+34 MFKNK

-95 VSPIISKF
+95 VSPLISKF

-110 ISQLFQAIILLAITY
+110 ISQLFQAIILLVITY
-125 LIYINKLQITT
+125 LIYVNKLQITT
-136 LIIFIVCISFINQI
+136 LIIFIICISFINQI
-150 VYPVQLALLPKI
+150 VYPIQLALLPKI

-206 SITFFINSFIFIF
+206 SITFFINSTIFIF
-219 LSNNLS
+219 LSNDLS
-225 KNSNTIQENYFSK
+225 KNTNSVQENYFSK

-247 TPLLKPLL
+247 TTLLKPLL

-295 GAFLSNSQTLK
+295 GAFLSNSQILK
-306 NIRLSALYTTFT
+306 NIRLSVLYTTFT

-338 KIVNFLLFLFGWI
+338 KIINFSLFLFGWI

-364 QCIISKDKLDVAMS
+364 QCIINKDKLDVAMS

-384 IALSPLGALLA
+384 IAFSPLGALFA

-425 KNIRNLP
+425 KNIRSLP
-432 SFSKLLEIRN
+432 SFSKLLEIRD

>member
-1 MLALVLFLQ
+1 
-10 LAKGCKIIHRL
+10 
-21 SNIFYRLKFLQKD
+21 
-34 VDSMFKNK
+34 MFKNK

-95 VSPIISKF
+95 VSPLISKF

-182 DALFNSIGGFIIT
+182 DAPFNSIGGFIIT

-225 KNSNTIQENYFSK
+225 KNTNTIQENYFSK

-295 GAFLSNSQTLK
+295 GAFLSNSQILK
-306 NIRLSALYTTFT
+306 NIRLSTLYTTFT

-384 IALSPLGALLA
+384 IAFSPLGALLA

-432 SFSKLLEIRN
+432 SFSKLLEIRD

>member
-1 MLALVLFLQ
+1 
-10 LAKGCKIIHRL
+10 
-21 SNIFYRLKFLQKD
+21 
-34 VDSMFKNK
+34 MFKNK

-95 VSPIISKF
+95 VSPLISKF

-150 VYPVQLALLPKI
+150 IYPVQLALLPKI

-206 SITFFINSFIFIF
+206 SITFFINTFIFIF

-225 KNSNTIQENYFSK
+225 KNTNTIQENYFSK

-295 GAFLSNSQTLK
+295 GAFLSNSQILK
-306 NIRLSALYTTFT
+306 NIRLSVLYTTFT
-318 LGIALSWGALS
+318 LGIGLSWGALS
-329 IVNNNSITN
+329 VLNNNSITN
-338 KIVNFLLFLFGWI
+338 KIINFSLFLFGWI

-384 IALSPLGALLA
+384 IAFSPLGALLA

-432 SFSKLLEIRN
+432 SFSKLLEIRD

>member
-1 MLALVLFLQ
+1 
-10 LAKGCKIIHRL
+10 
-21 SNIFYRLKFLQKD
+21 
-34 VDSMFKNK
+34 MFKNK
-42 NFSILLF
+42 NFSLLLF

-95 VSPIISKF
+95 ISPIINKF

-110 ISQLFQAIILLAITY
+110 ISQLFQAIILLVITY
-125 LIYINKLQITT
+125 LIYVDKLQITT

-150 VYPVQLALLPKI
+150 VYPIQLALLPKI

-182 DALFNSIGGFIIT
+182 DALFNSVGGFIIT

-206 SITFFINSFIFIF
+206 SITFFINSFIFIS

-225 KNSNTIQENYFSK
+225 KNTNTIQENYFSK
-238 LSSGIKIWN
+238 LSSGMKIWN

-295 GAFLSNSQTLK
+295 GAFLSNSQILK
-306 NIRLSALYTTFT
+306 NIRLSVLYTTFT
-318 LGIALSWGALS
+318 LGICLSWGALS
-329 IVNNNSITN
+329 ILNNNSITN
-338 KIVNFLLFLFGWI
+338 KIINFSLFLFGWI

-384 IALSPLGALLA
+384 IAFSPLGALLA
-395 GVLSIKY
+395 GVLSIKCNM
-402 SIKTIIIITSL
+402 KTIIIITSL
-413 LIFSIFLFWLFN
+413 LIFSVFLFWLFN

-432 SFSKLLEIRN
+432 SFSKLLEIKN